1 MQHPSKYHRIN
12 NPIFFTQQTMNDWK
26 SQLSL
31 VYSTNPNTASQPNPE
46 PEQALDPNKQNL
58 VVGIERKGRG
68 GKTVTWIRGYTGAG
82 IDDLCKTLK
91 NRCGAGGTA
100 KDGEIIIQ
108 GDKKQTIAELLRQM
122 GYKVKISG

>member
-1 MQHPSKYHRIN
+1 
-12 NPIFFTQQTMNDWK
+12 MNDWK

-31 VYSTNPNTASQPNPE
+31 VYSTNPNAASEPDAE
-46 PEQALDPNKQNL
+46 PEQAIDPNKQNL
-58 VVGIERKGRG
+58 VVGIERKGHG
-68 GKTVTWIRGYTGAG
+68 GKTVTWVRGYTGVG

-108 GDKKQTIAELLRQM
+108 GDKKQNVAELLRQM